1 MKEKA
6 VIPITL
12 SSIFT
17 GVRLG
22 FGFSESRHLSSHAPL
37 RYWQRPKFWTCA
49 SFVTSGLVLTRAMQP
64 HPCPPIS
71 TPSNAWGLLPSLP
84 FLPPR
89 KQTSA
94 GIFSD
99 QAGVIQQLIGGLPR
113 GLRGKEY
120 TCQWRRHGYDPWVR
134 KIPLRRKWQPT
145 PVFLPGKSH
154 GQRNLADDS
163 PWGYKELHLT

>member
-22 FGFSESRHLSSHAPL
+22 FGFSESRHLSSRAPL

-49 SFVTSGLVLTRAMQP
+49 SFVTSGLVLTRATQP

-94 GIFSD
+94 GIVSD

-113 GLRGKEY
+113 GLRGKEPAWQC
-120 TCQWRRHGYDPWVR
+120 TRQKSHGFDPWVG
-134 KIPLRRKWQPT
+134 KISWRRAWLSTQ
-145 PVFLPGKSH
+145 VFLPGESH
-154 GQRNLADDS
+154 GQRSLAGCS
-163 PWGYKELHLT
+163 P